1 MPALPGSHGGLST
14 LLSEQLPTTSV
25 HREMTADVEPP
36 ANGAAKSNAN
46 MAHGGAGVADGGRTA
61 RGNANVAHG
70 GTVG

>member
-1 MPALPGSHGGLST
+1 MLRLPALPGSHGGLST

-46 MAHGGAGVADGGRTA
+46 MGPRRRRWA
-61 RGNANVAHG
+61 
-70 GTVG
+70 